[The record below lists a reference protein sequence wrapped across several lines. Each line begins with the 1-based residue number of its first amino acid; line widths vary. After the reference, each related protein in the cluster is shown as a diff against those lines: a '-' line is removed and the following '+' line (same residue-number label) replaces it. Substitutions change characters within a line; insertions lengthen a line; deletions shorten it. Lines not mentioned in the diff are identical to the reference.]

1 MDSRYS
7 AQRDSYRLPE
17 EGIRIDL
24 RAERALQRG
33 STHDREST
41 APERPSYRP
50 RRRPSQE
57 RLASSPST
65 TSPSRRS
72 ASTSA
77 PAQQTPSQQAP
88 TQQAPTRTTPKKTT
102 TPAPRRKSPRP
113 RTPISRRGLGVLL
126 ILAMVLVGI
135 VAALQINKEPDAP
148 APQPTDV
155 VAEPAAVIEP
165 SPAVEMY
172 IPTIDVRAEFEE
184 GSCRIKDN
192 KINPDSMSKACTYT
206 AEDKPY
212 SLPGTDA
219 QDVVVVAGHTGAGVP
234 AVFNNLYDGSAD
246 EHKASVGDKLY
257 LRTQNSGEQ
266 WLVYTATDLHDPS
279 KDGLEQ
285 DESIWGTD
293 AQPGRLL
300 TISCIQPANPLAAAV
315 RNAVVGWQFEGVT
328 EAPDPAAEQS

>member
-7 AQRDSYRLPE
+7 AQRDNYRLPE

-24 RAERALQRG
+24 RAERARQKG

-50 RRRPSQE
+50 RRRPSHD

-88 TQQAPTRTTPKKTT
+88 TRTTPKQTTKT
-102 TPAPRRKSPRP
+102 APRRQASRP

-126 ILAMVLVGI
+126 ILALVLVGI
-135 VAALQINKEPDAP
+135 VAALQFNKEPDTP

-192 KINPDSMSKACTYT
+192 KINPDSMNKACTYT
-206 AEDKPY
+206 ADDKPY

>member
-24 RAERALQRG
+24 RAERARRRS
-33 STHDREST
+33 STHDREATGS
-41 APERPSYRP
+41 ERPPYRP

-65 TSPSRRS
+65 ATPSQWS
-72 ASTSA
+72 ASRPA
-77 PAQQTPSQQAP
+77 PAQQTP
-88 TQQAPTRTTPKKTT
+88 TRTAPTRKQGTS
-102 TPAPRRKSPRP
+102 PRRHAVHHRQPV
-113 RTPISRRGLGVLL
+113 SRRGMGVLL
-126 ILAMVLVGI
+126 ILALVLLGI
-135 VAALQINKEPDAP
+135 VAALKFNKEPETP

-172 IPTIDVRAEFEE
+172 IPAIDVRTDFEE
-184 GSCRIKDN
+184 GSCRVKDN
-192 KINPDSMSKACTYT
+192 KINPDSMNKACTYT

-219 QDVVVVAGHTGAGVP
+219 QDIVVIAGHTGAGVP
-234 AVFNNLYDGSAD
+234 AVFNNLYDGRAD
-246 EHKASVGDKLY
+246 EHKASIGDKLY
-257 LRTQNSGEQ
+257 LRTQNSGDQ

-285 DESIWGTD
+285 DESIWGAD

-315 RNAVVGWQFEGVT
+315 RNAVVAWQFEGVAET
-328 EAPDPAAEQS
+328 PEADTNQG

>member
-7 AQRDSYRLPE
+7 AQRDNYRLPE

-24 RAERALQRG
+24 RAERARQKG

-50 RRRPSQE
+50 RRRPSHD

-88 TQQAPTRTTPKKTT
+88 TRTTPKQTTKT
-102 TPAPRRKSPRP
+102 APRRQASRP

-135 VAALQINKEPDAP
+135 VAALQFNKEPDAP

-192 KINPDSMSKACTYT
+192 KINPDSMNKACTYT

>member
-7 AQRDSYRLPE
+7 AQRDNYRLPE

-24 RAERALQRG
+24 RAERARQKG
-33 STHDREST
+33 SPHDREST

-50 RRRPSQE
+50 RRRPSHD

-88 TQQAPTRTTPKKTT
+88 TRTTPKQTTKT
-102 TPAPRRKSPRP
+102 APRRQASRP

>member
-1 MDSRYS
+1 MDSHYS

-24 RAERALQRG
+24 RAERARRSRSLQGRADA
-33 STHDREST
+33 T
-41 APERPSYRP
+41 PERPAYRP

-57 RLASSPST
+57 RLASSSST
-65 TSPSRRS
+65 ATPSRRS
-72 ASTSA
+72 ASPPA
-77 PAQQTPSQQAP
+77 PAQQTP
-88 TQQAPTRTTPKKTT
+88 TRTAPTRKQGTS
-102 TPAPRRKSPRP
+102 PRRHAARHRQPV
-113 RTPISRRGLGVLL
+113 SRRGMGVLL
-126 ILAMVLVGI
+126 ILALVIVGI
-135 VAALQINKEPDAP
+135 VAALKFNKEPETP
-148 APQPTDV
+148 APQPADV
-155 VAEPAAVIEP
+155 VTEPAAVIEP
-165 SPAVEMY
+165 SPAMEIY

-184 GSCRIKDN
+184 GSCRVKDN
-192 KINPDSMSKACTYT
+192 KINPDSMNKACTYT

-234 AVFNNLYDGSAD
+234 AVFNNLYDGSAN

-328 EAPDPAAEQS
+328 ESPDPAAEQR

>member
-1 MDSRYS
+1 M
-7 AQRDSYRLPE
+7 
-17 EGIRIDL
+17 
-24 RAERALQRG
+24 AL
-33 STHDREST
+33 
-41 APERPSYRP
+41 
-50 RRRPSQE
+50 
-57 RLASSPST
+57 
-65 TSPSRRS
+65 
-72 ASTSA
+72 
-77 PAQQTPSQQAP
+77 
-88 TQQAPTRTTPKKTT
+88 
-102 TPAPRRKSPRP
+102 
-113 RTPISRRGLGVLL
+113 
-126 ILAMVLVGI
+126 VLVGI
-135 VAALQINKEPDAP
+135 VAALQINKEPEAP
-148 APQPTDV
+148 TPQPADM

-165 SPAVEMY
+165 SPAVEIY

-184 GSCRIKDN
+184 GSCRVKDN
-192 KINPDSMSKACTYT
+192 KINPDSMNKACTYT